1 MQTLTQPAIYLDEDT
16 ADTLYDIASA
26 APEGSRATA
35 KRLLGELER
44 AIVVPSGELPGNV
57 VRLGVKIAY
66 KDIDT
71 GRVRT
76 GSIVLPQ
83 EADVSA
89 GRISVLSPAGAGL
102 IGLEEGSA
110 ISWRIGDRETSLL
123 VMKVG

>member
-35 KRLLGELER
+35 TRLLGELER
-44 AIVVPSGELPGNV
+44 AIIVPSGELPDNV
-57 VRLGVKIAY
+57 VRLGVNIAY
-66 KDIDT
+66 RDTDT

-83 EADVSA
+83 EADISA

-123 VMKVG
+123 VLKVG

>member
-44 AIVVPSGELPGNV
+44 AIVVPSRELPDNV

>member
-44 AIVVPSGELPGNV
+44 AIVVPSRELPDNV

-89 GRISVLSPAGAGL
+89 GRISVLSPVGAGL

>member
-35 KRLLGELER
+35 TRLLGELER
-44 AIVVPSGELPGNV
+44 AIIVPSGELPDKV
-57 VRLGVKIAY
+57 VRLGVNIAY
-66 KDIDT
+66 RDTDT

-83 EADVSA
+83 QADISA

-110 ISWRIGDRETSLL
+110 ISWRIGGRETSLL
-123 VMKVG
+123 VLKVG

>member
-35 KRLLGELER
+35 ERLLGELER
-44 AIVVPSGELPGNV
+44 AIVVPSRDLPDNV
-57 VRLGVKIAY
+57 VRLGVNIAY
-66 KDIDT
+66 RDTDT

-83 EADVSA
+83 EADISA

-110 ISWRIGDRETSLL
+110 ISWQIGDRETSLL
-123 VMKVG
+123 VLQVG

>member
-1 MQTLTQPAIYLDEDT
+1 MQTVMEPAIYLDEAT
-16 ADTLYDIASA
+16 ADILYDIASA

-35 KRLLGELER
+35 TRLLRELER
-44 AIVVPSGELPGNV
+44 AIIVPSGNLPDNV

-66 KDIDT
+66 KDTDT

-76 GSIVLPQ
+76 GNIVLPE

-89 GRISVLSPAGAGL
+89 GRISVLSPVGAGL
-102 IGLEEGSA
+102 IGLEENSA
-110 ISWRIGDRETSLL
+110 ISWQIGNRETSLL